1 MTNLVSKKCVP
12 CEGGTP
18 PLTREEARAYLTEVS
33 GWDIDEEHKKISRDF
48 TCKNFA
54 EAVQFVNLVADLAE
68 REAHHP
74 DIFLHNWNRVRFDFS
89 THAIGGLS
97 ENDFIMAA
105 KINNL

>member
-1 MTNLVSKKCVP
+1 M
-12 CEGGTP
+12 P
-18 PLTREEARAYLTEVS
+18 PLAREEARNYLVEIS
-33 GWDIDEEHKKISRDF
+33 GWEIDEPHKKISRDF
-48 TCKNFA
+48 TYKDFS
-54 EAVQFVNLVADLAE
+54 EAMRFVNLVADLAE

-74 DIFLHNWNRVRFDFS
+74 DIFLHNWNRVRLDFS

>member
-18 PLTREEARAYLTEVS
+18 PLTREEARVYLVEAS
-33 GWDIDEEHKKISRDF
+33 GWEIDEEYKKISRDF
-48 TCKNFA
+48 TCKNFS
-54 EAVQFVNLVADLAE
+54 EAMRFVNLVADLAE

-74 DIFLHNWNRVRFDFS
+74 DIFLHKWNRVRLDFS